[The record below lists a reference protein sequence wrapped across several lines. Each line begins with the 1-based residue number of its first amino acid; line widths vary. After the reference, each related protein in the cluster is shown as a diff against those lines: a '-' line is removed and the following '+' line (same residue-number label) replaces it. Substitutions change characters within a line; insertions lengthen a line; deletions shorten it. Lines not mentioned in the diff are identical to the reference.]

1 MTPKFLELRGNQFA
15 PALEREFQAN
25 YYAEIRNALRV
36 VALLVAALLSVNT
49 YLESHSPAP
58 YDLALSVP
66 QIAFWLALLG
76 LTWLPAFGRVWQ
88 PLLVLMGWA
97 AAFLALNGLAHGLAE
112 EVLSRENVGPE
123 AVTVA
128 QQKFYFVVEFAVLL
142 LSLSTLRLQ
151 FRAALLLYGGA
162 MLIGLYSVL
171 TVLPPA
177 PDPLLDVHFVLLPA
191 LLVLFVL
198 LLASFVQE
206 RLARKT
212 FLANHLLQEERN
224 DERRRR
230 EATEGKLHVLAQ
242 AIGGIVHDLGNPLTT
257 VQMGASTLDLLLDNN
272 AEPET
277 LREFTAMIAS
287 GATML
292 NYLRLSLIEET
303 RVLEGKPIPVDVKPV
318 SLHAILAAGAQFQ
331 KPSLRGKREIKIE
344 GDDALLCA
352 DEMKMITV
360 FMNLIANAL
369 KYSDG
374 KVCVRWREIQS
385 ETQKLLLIA
394 VCDQGKVGQGISQTQ
409 AEKLFTAFGRLE
421 NHAAIEGTGL
431 GLLSVRKI
439 VEAHGGEAFIEGY
452 QSGQAASAPF
462 STAAAAY
469 PSMLQSG
476 ELTAFVVMCPAA

>member
-1 MTPKFLELRGNQFA
+1 MTPKFLELRGEYFT
-15 PALEREFQAN
+15 PALERDFQAN

-76 LTWLPAFGRVWQ
+76 LTWLPAFGRIWQ
-88 PLLVLMGWA
+88 PLLILMGWTA
-97 AAFLALNGLAHGLAE
+97 AVFALSGLAHGLAGE
-112 EVLSRENVGPE
+112 IASSENVGPE
-123 AVTVA
+123 MVTVA

-142 LSLSTLRLQ
+142 LSLSTLRVQ
-151 FRAALLLYGGA
+151 FRAALLLYGGV

-191 LLVLFVL
+191 LLVLLVL

-257 VQMGASTLDLLLDNN
+257 VQMGASTLDVLLDNG

-277 LREFTAMIAS
+277 LREFTGMIAS

-303 RVLEGKPIPVDVKPV
+303 RVLEGKPIPVEVRSV
-318 SLHAILAAGAQFQ
+318 SLRKILAAGAQFQ
-331 KPSLRGKREIKIE
+331 KPSLRSKREIKIE
-344 GDDALLCA
+344 GDDATLCA

-374 KVCVRWREIQS
+374 EVRVHWRKIQS
-385 ETQKLLLIA
+385 DHRKLLLIA
-394 VCDQGKVGQGISQTQ
+394 VGDQGLAGKGISKTQ

-439 VEAHGGEAFIEGY
+439 VEAHGGETFIEGHEDGALP
-452 QSGQAASAPF
+452 SPPF
-462 STAAAAY
+462 STAASAY

-476 ELTAFVVMCPAA
+476 DLTAFVVACPAA